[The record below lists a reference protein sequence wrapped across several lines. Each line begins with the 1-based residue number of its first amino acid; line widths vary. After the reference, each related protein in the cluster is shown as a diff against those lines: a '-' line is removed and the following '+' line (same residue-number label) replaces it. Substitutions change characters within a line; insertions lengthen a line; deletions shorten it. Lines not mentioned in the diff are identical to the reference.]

1 MTELTQ
7 PIENDSF
14 LNLLDELRDELTLI
28 STENIASDNS
38 AIEEAVINCEGI
50 VDALCADLV
59 AQQDHKSA
67 GFTHVSK
74 ALPVNTL
81 NNDVL
86 YIGINRDGFSC
97 VFNYLSSINV
107 EHHRTIYHTCY
118 YIIGDERQQQMNG
131 LEWWKILKKPTKND
145 LNEQN
150 KRS

>member
-1 MTELTQ
+1 MTEQDIT
-7 PIENDSF
+7 NDAF

-86 YIGINRDGFSC
+86 YIGINKQGFAC
-97 VFNYLSSINV
+97 VFNYLSITTFNFSTDSN
-107 EHHRTIYHTCY
+107 CY
-118 YIIGDERQQQMNG
+118 YITAEERIHQMSD

>member
-1 MTELTQ
+1 MTEQDIT
-7 PIENDSF
+7 NDAF

-86 YIGINRDGFSC
+86 YIGINSQGFGC
-97 VFNYLSSINV
+97 VFNYLSITTFNFSTDSN
-107 EHHRTIYHTCY
+107 CY
-118 YIIGDERQQQMNG
+118 YITAEERIHQMSD